1 MELSQTEIFNRLP
14 LSAKQKQDM
23 FEMLIL
29 QHTAK
34 KNQLHSSHTPSELN
48 DHQLAADHQPCCPAV
63 EAPINPS
70 QMETR
75 AT

>member
-23 FEMLIL
+23 FEILIS
-29 QHTAK
+29 QHMAK
-34 KNQLHSSHTPSELN
+34 TNQLYSSQTPSELN
-48 DHQLAADHQPCCPAV
+48 DHQLAEGQQCCPAV
-63 EAPINPS
+63 EAPINQS
-70 QMETR
+70 QTETH